1 VFFGSTNPLGGK
13 VTASSTCT
21 VPVPTNNLVD
31 PIGAQAPV
39 QLNVPL
45 AAQLNLPV
53 AAAALVGRNA
63 TATFPFRQQYE
74 HNSHTAA
81 DGLHGITK
89 VTPRKNLTHAGF
101 TYNCN
106 KYTKCKI
113 SGDFTNYYS
122 CIMVHHEDDN
132 TWKRKRQ
139 TKDKVDDGKTK
150 CGGTLIVH
158 YTQLSGCTTFK
169 LNRKHKCNN
178 E

>member
-1 VFFGSTNPLGGK
+1 MLDYSETSESSAG

-53 AAAALVGRNA
+53 AAVALVGRNA
-63 TATFPFRQQYE
+63 SATFPFRQQYD
-74 HNSHTAA
+74 HNSHTPA

-89 VTPRKNLTHAGF
+89 VTPRKNLTHDGF
-101 TYNCN
+101 TYICN

-122 CIMVHHEDDN
+122 WIMVHHEDDN

-139 TKDKVDDGKTK
+139 TKD
-150 CGGTLIVH
+150 
-158 YTQLSGCTTFK
+158 
-169 LNRKHKCNN
+169 
-178 E
+178 